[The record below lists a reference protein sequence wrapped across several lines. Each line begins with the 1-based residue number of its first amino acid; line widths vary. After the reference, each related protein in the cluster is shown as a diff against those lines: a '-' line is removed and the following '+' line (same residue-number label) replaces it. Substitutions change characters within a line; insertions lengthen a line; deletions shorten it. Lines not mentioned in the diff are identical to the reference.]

1 MGFYISSM
9 SGTELKNT
17 RFQIGAQ
24 QERQYHT
31 TPNYNYKW
39 TDLHCEASRGNFV
52 KLQALLRTAGEDQ
65 VNQKDYYGK
74 SPLYWAAY
82 KGQRACIELLL
93 EHGADANSQC
103 KHGATP
109 LHAVIGL
116 FPDCALLLIQN
127 GADVDLPDN
136 WGVTPMYLAACS
148 GQLDCLR
155 LLVHSG
161 AKITYRNKSTGEA
174 PKQLASKTT
183 FLSWIDG
190 YQKNPLSLKQTC
202 RLKIRTLVSYRR
214 LHVIRT
220 IDIPQSLK
228 NYLMFDDLT
237 LYSSVSEVGS
247 V

>member
-9 SGTELKNT
+9 SGTELKST
-17 RFQIGAQ
+17 RFQTGVQ

-31 TPNYNYKW
+31 APNYNYKW
-39 TDLHCEASRGNFV
+39 TDLHSEASRGNFER
-52 KLQALLRTAGEDQ
+52 LQTLLRIAGADQ
-65 VNQKDYYGK
+65 INKNDYYGK

-82 KGQRACIELLL
+82 KGKRACIELLL
-93 EHGADANSQC
+93 EHGADANSRC

-155 LLVHSG
+155 LLVLAG
-161 AKITYRNKSTGEA
+161 AKITYKNKNTGEA
-174 PKQLASKTT
+174 PKQLASKTA

-202 RLKIRTLVSYRR
+202 RLKIRKFVGYRR
-214 LHVIRT
+214 LHAIRT

-228 NYLMFDDLT
+228 NYLMFEDLM
-237 LYSSVSEVGS
+237 LYDSASGVGS

>member
-1 MGFYISSM
+1 MGFHISSM

-17 RFQIGAQ
+17 RFHPGADE
-24 QERQYHT
+24 ERQYRT
-31 TPNYNYKW
+31 APNYNYKW
-39 TDLHCEASRGNFV
+39 TDLHCEASRGNIER
-52 KLQALLRTAGEDQ
+52 LQALLCVAGEDQ
-65 VNQKDYYGK
+65 INKKDYYGK

-93 EHGADANSQC
+93 EYGADANSQC

-155 LLVHSG
+155 LLVLSG
-161 AKITYRNKSTGEA
+161 AKITYRNKNTGEA
-174 PKQLASKTT
+174 PKQLASMTN

-190 YQKNPLSLKQTC
+190 YRRNPPSLKQTC
-202 RLKIRTLVSYRR
+202 RLKIREFVSYRR
-214 LHVIRT
+214 LQAIRT
-220 IDIPQSLK
+220 FHIPQSLK
-228 NYLMFDDLT
+228 KYLMFKDLT
-237 LYSSVSEVGS
+237 LEDSASAVGLL
-247 V
+247 

>member
-17 RFQIGAQ
+17 RFQPGTL
-24 QERQYHT
+24 QERQYQT
-31 TPNYNYKW
+31 APNYNYKW
-39 TDLHCEASRGNFV
+39 TDLHCEASRGNIER
-52 KLQALLRTAGEDQ
+52 LQALLRIAGEDQ
-65 VNQKDYYGK
+65 INQKDYYGK

-155 LLVHSG
+155 LLVLSG
-161 AKITYRNKSTGEA
+161 AKITYRNKNTGEA

-202 RLKIRTLVSYRR
+202 RLKIRELIGYRK
-214 LHVIRT
+214 LHAIRT
-220 IDIPQSLK
+220 LDVPQSLK
-228 NYLMFDDLT
+228 SYLMFEDLT
-237 LYSSVSEVGS
+237 LCISASEVIS

>member
-1 MGFYISSM
+1 MGFHISSM
-9 SGTELKNT
+9 SGTELKST
-17 RFQIGAQ
+17 RFHPGAGE
-24 QERQYHT
+24 ERQYRT
-31 TPNYNYKW
+31 APNYNYKW
-39 TDLHCEASRGNFV
+39 TDLHCEASRGNFER
-52 KLQALLRTAGEDQ
+52 LQALLRVAGEDQ
-65 VNQKDYYGK
+65 INKKDYYGK

-93 EHGADANSQC
+93 EYGADANSQC

-116 FPDCALLLIQN
+116 FPDCALLLMQN

-155 LLVHSG
+155 LLVLSG
-161 AKITYRNKSTGEA
+161 AKITYRNKNTGEA
-174 PKQLASKTT
+174 PKQLASKTN

-190 YQKNPLSLKQTC
+190 YQRNPPSLKQTC
-202 RLKIRTLVSYRR
+202 RLKIREFVGYRR
-214 LHVIRT
+214 LQTIRT
-220 IDIPQSLK
+220 FHIPQSLK
-228 NYLMFDDLT
+228 NYLMFKNLT
-237 LYSSVSEVGS
+237 LDDCASVVGL